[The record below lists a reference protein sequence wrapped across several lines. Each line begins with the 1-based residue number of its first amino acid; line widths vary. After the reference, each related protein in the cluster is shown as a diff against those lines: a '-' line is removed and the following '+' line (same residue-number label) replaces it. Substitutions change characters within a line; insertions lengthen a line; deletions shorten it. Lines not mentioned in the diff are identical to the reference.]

1 MADEYDPKRHSIYR
15 FEHAGITS
23 ERFLT
28 RDECVAAAKVKV
40 LAYPNEPAIIF
51 MSTEVLT
58 VENVTVRSVFP
69 WYRLNDVVPLV
80 SPPDTASEL
89 APPLLDDTGLEI
101 I

>member
-1 MADEYDPKRHSIYR
+1 MAGEHDPKRHTVYR

-23 ERFLT
+23 ERFNSH
-28 RDECVAAAKVKV
+28 DECVAAAKVKL

-58 VENVTVRSVFP
+58 VESVTVRAVYP
-69 WYRLNDVVPLV
+69 WY
-80 SPPDTASEL
+80 PPIDIDPDPPQTAVDAS
-89 APPLLDDTGLEI
+89 APPVFDDHGLEI